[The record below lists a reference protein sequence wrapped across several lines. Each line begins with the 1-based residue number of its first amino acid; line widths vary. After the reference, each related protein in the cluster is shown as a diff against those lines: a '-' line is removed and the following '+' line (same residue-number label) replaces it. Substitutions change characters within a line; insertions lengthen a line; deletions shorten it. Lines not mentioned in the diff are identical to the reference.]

1 LEVISRLMKKKNLD
15 AMLITET
22 HLEGDFER
30 ILPKGQLLIHHGPRV
45 QPSLGAKGGVA
56 VILSE
61 DLATEWRKGK
71 CKMSKGGEIAGTTRF
86 MSISIKLKIVNSRN
100 LSIHKKPILAKKKKK
115 MSPV

>member
-1 LEVISRLMKKKNLD
+1 
-15 AMLITET
+15 MLITKT

-71 CKMSKGGEIAGTTRF
+71 CKMSKGGEIAGTTQF
-86 MSISIKLKIVNSRN
+86 MSISIKLKIVNSRK
-100 LSIHKKPILAKKKKK
+100 LSINKKNKLPYSNPYPLLL
-115 MSPV
+115 PPLWLQRRRT